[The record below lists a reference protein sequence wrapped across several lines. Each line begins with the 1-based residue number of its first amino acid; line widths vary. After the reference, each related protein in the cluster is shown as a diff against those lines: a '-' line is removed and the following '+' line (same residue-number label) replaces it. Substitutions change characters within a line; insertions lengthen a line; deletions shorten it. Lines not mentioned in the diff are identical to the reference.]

1 MKRFIVLAV
10 CLITVAT
17 ASHAYE
23 YNQYSSVTTPTSSY
37 SESTKIYDKNGSLQ
51 GYNKPQSNGTVKT
64 YNKYNQLTGYYKK
77 SGSKVKY
84 YPKNKGQ

>member
-1 MKRFIVLAV
+1 MKKFIISIIL
-10 CLITVAT
+10 LFAT
-17 ASHAYE
+17 MQAQAYE
-23 YNQYSSVTTPTSSY
+23 YNQYSSATAPTSSY

-51 GYNKPQSNGTVKT
+51 GYNKPQPNGTVKT
-64 YNKYNQLTGYYKK
+64 YNKYNQVTGYYKK